1 MAPSD
6 VGRSINPICQPERVD
21 YAPPLYITNRPSP
34 PPLIFRRSY
43 GPVESTLYMNDH
55 CQNRMLGGQKR
66 IKIDHD
72 F

>member
-1 MAPSD
+1 MFADQLTLS
-6 VGRSINPICQPERVD
+6 QPERID
-21 YAPPLYITNRPSP
+21 YAPTP
-34 PPLIFRRSY
+34 PRIFRRSY